1 VRTVARNTAT
11 LVAVMLIPALV
22 VAALIAIVLHFAGCA
37 TLPQPIPFPQPI
49 AADVAWQC
57 VGGTGPTPAMV
68 IVPQSQLTCSNT
80 TTIPQGYGC
89 GRVGFPMLPSQPS
102 CVCQAGDES
111 GSPIRVAQ
119 TGPPVFPK
127 LQQLDEMAVV
137 HELLHRRILQQT
149 GDDDRLHKDPRWA
162 NLLPVCNAQ
171 LKKQG
176 F

>member
-1 VRTVARNTAT
+1 MKIRDLPARAAVTAV
-11 LVAVMLIPALV
+11 LWAVGALFLV
-22 VAALIAIVLHFAGCA
+22 VDCLAGCA
-37 TLPQPIPFPQPI
+37 TVGPATIPMTPPSV
-49 AADVAWQC
+49 ADEAWRC

-127 LQQLDEMAVV
+127 LQRLSDMAIDHEMY
-137 HELLHRRILQQT
+137 HRFLLQVF
-149 GDDDRLHKDPRWA
+149 GDDDRNHVRPGWRTTVPGCDAKLA
-162 NLLPVCNAQ
+162 SE
-171 LKKQG
+171 G
-176 F
+176 Y

>member
-1 VRTVARNTAT
+1 MTR
-11 LVAVMLIPALV
+11 ALFLL
-22 VAALIAIVLHFAGCA
+22 ALAGCA
-37 TLPQPIPFPQPI
+37 TVGPATIPMTPPSV
-49 AADVAWQC
+49 ADEAWRC

-102 CVCQAGDES
+102 CMCQAGDES

-119 TGPPVFPK
+119 TGPPVFSS
-127 LQQLDEMAVV
+127 LQPWHETALV
-137 HELLHRRILQQT
+137 HELEHRRLLQQGLDEDILHRGAGWATVVPACNTKLQEE
-149 GDDDRLHKDPRWA
+149 
-162 NLLPVCNAQ
+162 
-171 LKKQG
+171 G